1 MKTLIKINHAK
12 EEINMTK
19 ATAKKASII
28 GTDEYRQLVEV
39 KRDLPNYTVVI
50 VSPKGKE
57 NSNKGLTLPLM
68 ETLIKAMSN
77 DNQAAIEGFDK
88 VRNYYQNSNF
98 HFSKPKEYFVS
109 HYPDWR
115 EWLPKIDERQEAQNL
130 TVEKVEV
137 EERWRKMGFD
147 AQYNIS

>member
-57 NSNKGLTLPLM
+57 NGNKGLTLPLM

-77 DNQAAIEGFDK
+77 NNQAAIDGFDK

-115 EWLPKIDERQEAQNL
+115 EWLPKIDERQAGQAQSESE
-130 TVEKVEV
+130 TTID
-137 EERWRKMGFD
+137 ERKHKWGF
-147 AQYNIS
+147 